1 MENKFV
7 DGLFVNDKKN
17 APDFINAKLGI
28 TPKFIEYYNNNCD
41 AKGNLRIDIKTAKSG
56 KQYAEKDDW
65 TPNITPN
72 STSNSYQAQQSTK
85 KQFVFDQSNDKSG
98 LDNIESVTNT
108 ESVSIDD
115 IKREFGGEE
124 INVEDVPF

>member
-41 AKGNLRIDIKTAKSG
+41 AKGNLRIDIKT
-56 KQYAEKDDW
+56 
-65 TPNITPN
+65 
-72 STSNSYQAQQSTK
+72 
-85 KQFVFDQSNDKSG
+85 
-98 LDNIESVTNT
+98 
-108 ESVSIDD
+108 
-115 IKREFGGEE
+115 
-124 INVEDVPF
+124 